1 MTAMTARE
9 LARQVAD
16 LMEAEHPEPPDADW
30 TVCHSTED
38 NSVAV
43 VFQPRPTFGARPT
56 VRARYLWQWH
66 CTLTDA
72 GYTVIDRNDGPDD
85 ADTLAPWW
93 LHVTATPA
101 A

>member
-38 NSVAV
+38 GSAAV
-43 VFQPRPTFGARPT
+43 VFQPRPMFGSRPT

-66 CTLTDA
+66 RTLTDA
-72 GYTVIDRNDGPDD
+72 GYAVEERTDGPDGAD
-85 ADTLAPWW
+85 ALAPWW
-93 LHVTATPA
+93 LRVTATPA